1 MTCLSDYQN
10 LIRNNRTRT
19 FFRSCVWCEIV
30 NGTTNHT
37 YGFLVSSILK
47 TSPIGVIC
55 DLYLNQ
61 VIMTEALV
69 RMCSV
74 KKVFLKI

>member
-1 MTCLSDYQN
+1 MTFLSDYQN
-10 LIRNNRTRT
+10 LIRNNRTCA
-19 FFRSCVWCEIV
+19 FFRCCVWCEIV
-30 NGTTNHT
+30 NGTTNHA
-37 YGFLVSSILK
+37 YGFLVFCILK

-61 VIMTEALV
+61 VIITEAV
-69 RMCSV
+69 VPMCSV